1 MLEVMKNVYESIT
14 LYLIVIEYF
23 LYFLVGLIL
32 IIFIKFST
40 NYIKKF
46 FLFIGDF
53 SKEKATLYLISIIKY
68 FFIILACVLIG
79 KSLIHFL

>member
-23 LYFLVGLIL
+23 LYFLAGLIFF
-32 IIFIKFST
+32 IFIKFST
-40 NYIKKF
+40 SYIKKF

-68 FFIILACVLIG
+68 FFITLVCVLIG